1 MQRQHETV
9 ETGQEDHS
17 MALVPDEAGKLGSL
31 AGDGA
36 FPQWVE
42 CQNIANLGASR
53 IYGITGITEFP
64 NPSF

>member
-17 MALVPDEAGKLGSL
+17 MVLVPDEAGKLGSPCRRWRL
-31 AGDGA
+31 SSVGSV
-36 FPQWVE
+36 PKHSESW
-42 CQNIANLGASR
+42 ASR

>member
-17 MALVPDEAGKLGSL
+17 MVLVPDEAGKLGSL

-36 FPQWVE
+36 FPQGVA
-42 CQNIANLGASR
+42 CQNIANLR
-53 IYGITGITEFP
+53 RPVFTG
-64 NPSF
+64 

>member
-9 ETGQEDHS
+9 ETGPEDHS

-36 FPQWVE
+36 FPQGVA
-42 CQNIANLGASR
+42 CQKHSESWAFR
-53 IYGITGITEFP
+53 IYEITGITEFP